1 MADSDRALIRRA
13 LDGDNDAF
21 GELLERY
28 SPLVHGVLLERI
40 RRTDEVED
48 LVQEVFVKAYQSL
61 VTLRDARRFAPW
73 IARIAANLAVD
84 WFQIQQ
90 RRVRADEEGQLRSS
104 TPLRPDEELERDQ
117 SLLHE
122 SLFDGLWVERG
133 GSRLGTSRFVR

>member
-28 SPLVHGVLLERI
+28 SPLVHGVLFERI

-48 LVQEVFVKAYQSL
+48 LVQDVFVKAYQSL

-73 IARIAANLAVD
+73 IARIAATSTLSSV
-84 WFQIQQ
+84 
-90 RRVRADEEGQLRSS
+90 ADAPEEHLQLLRSHRSERRSACGRRS
-104 TPLRPDEELERDQ
+104 TLRM
-117 SLLHE
+117 
-122 SLFDGLWVERG
+122 
-133 GSRLGTSRFVR
+133 GSGRSPPPTK